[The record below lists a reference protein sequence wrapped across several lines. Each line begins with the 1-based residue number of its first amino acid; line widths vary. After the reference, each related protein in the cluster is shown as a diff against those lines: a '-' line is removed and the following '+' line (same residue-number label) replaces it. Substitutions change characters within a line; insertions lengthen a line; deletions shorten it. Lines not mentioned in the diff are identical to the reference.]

1 MIHMRDKRAI
11 ILKNPKLQKI
21 RNSLRDIIYQAAG
34 LERKR
39 SHQAWRSFLI
49 NSDGNRRDIFDLS
62 PAELKEFRAFQ
73 SKEENLGSII
83 RRSILMC
90 VSCGRGDQDM
100 VYNKSYDAWY
110 CTECYDLHHRHAKK
124 RVRNQSQAHEDTT
137 MDELSESFL

>member
-1 MIHMRDKRAI
+1 MRDKRAI
-11 ILKNPKLQKI
+11 IIKKPNLQRV
-21 RNSLRDIIYQAAG
+21 RNSLRVIFYQAARS
-34 LERKR
+34 ERKKFYN
-39 SHQAWRSFLI
+39 AWRSFLFS
-49 NSDGNRRDIFDLS
+49 SDGTRRDISEFS
-62 PAELKEFRAFQ
+62 PDELKEFRAFQ